1 MPQPVVH
8 ETLLSAG
15 KIIRGLAVSVKK
27 EKPPSLDGFFATMCG
42 NLLCKYDC
50 SLGISYSAKC
60 SADVF
65 SVKSA
70 KVRSAQEM

>member
-27 EKPPSLDGFFATMCG
+27 EKPPSLDGFFATTRG
-42 NLLCKYDC
+42 SLLYKFDC
-50 SLGISYSAKC
+50 SLGVSYSAKW

-65 SVKSA
+65 SVNSA
-70 KVRSAQEM
+70 KVRSAQAM